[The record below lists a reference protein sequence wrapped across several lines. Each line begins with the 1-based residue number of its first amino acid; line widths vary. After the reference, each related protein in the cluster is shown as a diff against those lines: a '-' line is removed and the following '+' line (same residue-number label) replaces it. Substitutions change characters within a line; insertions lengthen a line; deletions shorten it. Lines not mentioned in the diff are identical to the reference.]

1 MKSFKKFLD
10 EALEFAPE
18 ATSEVE
24 IMPEIDSDSSDPKEI
39 KLKKKKLKK
48 ESTES
53 EYTLEIDGEEYDLV
67 EVKMDGKDDNNPDQ
81 KCWKGYVKRGTK
93 KKGGKEVNNCV
104 KAGFEPEGEDLEE
117 KNGLYANIH
126 AKRKR
131 GERAARP
138 GEKDYPAKDAFK
150 KAARTAKKEEYV
162 AEKKLDPVGKEDGD
176 VDNDGDKD
184 KSDKYLMNRR
194 RAIAKAIG
202 KKKK

>member
-53 EYTLEIDGEEYDLV
+53 EYTLEIDGEEYDLI

-81 KCWKGYVKRGTK
+81 KCWKG
-93 KKGGKEVNNCV
+93 C
-104 KAGFEPEGEDLEE
+104 L
-117 KNGLYANIH
+117 LYTSPSP
-126 AKRKR
+126 R
-131 GERAARP
+131 
-138 GEKDYPAKDAFK
+138 DATLSRMPSS
-150 KAARTAKKEEYV
+150 A
-162 AEKKLDPVGKEDGD
+162 
-176 VDNDGDKD
+176 
-184 KSDKYLMNRR
+184 
-194 RAIAKAIG
+194 
-202 KKKK
+202 

>member
-1 MKSFKKFLD
+1 M
-10 EALEFAPE
+10 
-18 ATSEVE
+18 E

-104 KAGFEPEGEDLEE
+104 KAGFEFTRVRNWRRRMVSMPTFTLRESAVSVL
-117 KNGLYANIH
+117 LAL
-126 AKRKR
+126 ARKTIPLR
-131 GERAARP
+131 MPLRR
-138 GEKDYPAKDAFK
+138 
-150 KAARTAKKEEYV
+150 AARTAKKEEYV

-202 KKKK
+202 KKRSKSKWL